1 MSEWRPK
8 RFWRDAEVIPQQ
20 NGFAVTLDGRPVR
33 TPAKALLV
41 VPTERL
47 ARAIAGEWDAQGADV
62 DPLSMPYTRSAN
74 AALDKVGPQHAEV
87 AELIAAYGESD
98 LLCYRATAP
107 QCLVDRQAEAW
118 DPVLDW
124 AEDRLEARL
133 RTIPGVI
140 HQPQDPEVLARLSA
154 LVHAMDA
161 FTLTAFHDLVG
172 MSGSLVLGFAAVLDH
187 RPAEEIWRLSRV
199 DELWQAEQWGADEEA
214 EKVAAG
220 KQSDYLHA
228 KSFYDLAQRRA
239 D

>member
-8 RFWRDAEVIPQQ
+8 RFWCDAEVIAQQ

-33 TPAKALLV
+33 TPGKALLV

-47 ARAIAGEWDAQGADV
+47 ARAIAAEWDAQGAEI
-62 DPLSMPYTRSAN
+62 DPLSMPYTRSSN

-87 AELIAAYGESD
+87 AEMIAAYGDCD

-107 QCLVDRQAEAW
+107 QSLVERQAEAW
-118 DPVLDW
+118 DPILAW
-124 AEDRLEARL
+124 AGDVLEAPL
-133 RTIPGVI
+133 RPVPGVI
-140 HQPQDPEVLARLSA
+140 HAPQDPEVLARLSA
-154 LVHAMDA
+154 QVHAMDA

-172 MSGSLVLGFAAVLDH
+172 MSGSLVLGFAAMLDH
-187 RPAEEIWRLSRV
+187 RTADEIWRLSRV
-199 DELWQAEQWGADEEA
+199 DELWQAEQWGVDEEA
-214 EKVAAG
+214 EEIAAG